1 MFRGCQSQIRNT
13 CYQLET
19 REGALHTKSE
29 LRTTQLKRSVWRTAS
44 VETPSPARDFSQQ
57 SDQLKGAYFWLT
69 VFYLVYCARPE
80 DWIPG
85 LQSAPLAK
93 ISGLFA
99 IVGLLLSLGRSRRG
113 LRDLPREAAYL
124 LLLIGLFFVS
134 AAFSP
139 VWKGGAFLHT
149 LDFAKVFVAWAV
161 TFVTVTSF
169 ARLRRVLFI
178 QTASVAVISIVSMVK
193 GVSHPRLDGALG
205 GIYSNP
211 NDLAFAIVLS
221 LPFCLAFLL
230 RTTNML
236 RKAAW
241 AVSLLL
247 MISALFLTASRGAFI
262 TFLVAGA
269 VSLWHFGIKGRR
281 FYLLGAAITI
291 AVVVGI
297 AAGGQLKDRLLAMS
311 GEGLETNSQSSAYG
325 SFEQRRILI
334 SRSLEGIER
343 YPLLGIGL
351 HNFPTYS
358 GAWRDVHV
366 TYLQIAVEGGIPV
379 LILYLLFFGRGF
391 SNLRKLRR
399 MKNPD
404 SEVKLFSGALHSSL
418 VGFLMG
424 AMFAPEAYQYFPYFA
439 VAYTAVLLVIAQEQK
454 DANASAHGANQL
466 QAGNTAREP
475 KPSFTYAW

>member
-1 MFRGCQSQIRNT
+1 MKEAKWRDRYAVTATLPQSHDTLQKP
-13 CYQLET
+13 E
-19 REGALHTKSE
+19 
-29 LRTTQLKRSVWRTAS
+29 
-44 VETPSPARDFSQQ
+44 P
-57 SDQLKGAYFWLT
+57 LKGAYFWLT

-85 LQSAPLAK
+85 LYYVPLAK

-99 IVGLLLSLGRSRRG
+99 IVGLLLSLGRSKRG
-113 LRDLPREAAYL
+113 LRDLPREAVYL
-124 LLLIGLFFVS
+124 SLLIGLFFVS

-139 VWKGGAFLHT
+139 VWKGGAFLRT
-149 LDFAKVFVAWAV
+149 LDFAKVFVAWVLTLLAV
-161 TFVTVTSF
+161 TSL

-193 GVSHPRLDGALG
+193 GASHPRLDGVLG

-230 RTTNML
+230 RTGSML
-236 RKAAW
+236 RKAGW

-247 MISALFLTASRGAFI
+247 LIGALFLTASRGAFI

-281 FYLLGAAITI
+281 LYLIGAAALI
-291 AVVVGI
+291 AIIVGI
-297 AAGGQLKDRLLAMS
+297 VVGGQLKDRLLAIS
-311 GEGLETNSQSSAYG
+311 GEGLDTNSQTSAYG

-334 SRSLEGIER
+334 SRSLEGIEH
-343 YPLLGIGL
+343 YPILGIGL
-351 HNFPTYS
+351 HNFSTYS
-358 GAWRDVHV
+358 GVWRDVHV

-379 LILYLLFFGRGF
+379 LILYLMFFSRGF
-391 SNLRKLRR
+391 SNLRRLRR
-399 MKNPD
+399 LGD
-404 SEVKLFSGALHSSL
+404 SDPEVKLFAGALHSSL
-418 VGFLMG
+418 VGFLVG
-424 AMFAPEAYQYFPYFA
+424 ALFAPEAYQYFPYFA
-439 VAYTAVLLVIAQEQK
+439 VAYTAVLLAIEQEQ
-454 DANASAHGANQL
+454 DSVESSPGSSNRSQFR
-466 QAGNTAREP
+466 AGKTARDR

>member
-1 MFRGCQSQIRNT
+1 
-13 CYQLET
+13 
-19 REGALHTKSE
+19 LHTKSE
-29 LRTTQLKRSVWRTAS
+29 LQTAQVKES
-44 VETPSPARDFSQQ
+44 GGRATNAEALPSWPGLLRQ
-57 SDQLKGAYFWLT
+57 SEPLKGAYFWLT

-85 LQSAPLAK
+85 LQSVPLAK

-99 IVGLLLSLGRSRRG
+99 IVGLLLSFGNSRRG
-113 LRDLPREAAYL
+113 LRDLPREAVYL
-124 LLLIGLFFVS
+124 VLLIGLFFVS

-161 TFVTVTSF
+161 TFVAVTSF

-193 GVSHPRLDGALG
+193 GASHPRLDGVLG

-230 RTTNML
+230 RTGNTL
-236 RKAAW
+236 RKVGW
-241 AVSLLL
+241 ATALLL
-247 MISALFLTASRGAFI
+247 MMGALFLTASRGAFI
-262 TFLVAGA
+262 TFLVASA
-269 VSLWHFGIKGRR
+269 VALWHFGIKGRR
-281 FYLLGAAITI
+281 FYLIGTAAVMAII
-291 AVVVGI
+291 VGI
-297 AAGGQLKDRLLAMS
+297 TAGGQLKDRLLAMS
-311 GEGLETNSQSSAYG
+311 GEGLETSSQSSAYG
-325 SFEQRRILI
+325 SYEQRRILI

-343 YPLLGIGL
+343 YPVLGIGL
-351 HNFPTYS
+351 HNFPSYS
-358 GAWRDVHV
+358 GVWRDVHV

-391 SNLRKLRR
+391 YNLRKLRR
-399 MKNPD
+399 MDD
-404 SEVKLFSGALHSSL
+404 SDTEVKLFSGALHSSL
-418 VGFLMG
+418 VGFLVG

-439 VAYTAVLLVIAQEQK
+439 VAYTAVLLAITQEQK
-454 DANASAHGANQL
+454 DARTTSAIQL
-466 QAGNTAREP
+466 QGRNAEREH
-475 KPSFTYAW
+475 KPNFTYAW